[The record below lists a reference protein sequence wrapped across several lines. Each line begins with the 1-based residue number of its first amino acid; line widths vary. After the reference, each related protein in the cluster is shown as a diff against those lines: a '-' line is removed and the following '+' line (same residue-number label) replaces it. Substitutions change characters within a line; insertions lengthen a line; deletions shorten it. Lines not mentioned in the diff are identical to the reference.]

1 MKRRH
6 FIAAAIAA
14 ASLSGA
20 YPALA
25 ETDQVRVGYIA
36 DFWGAS
42 ATAVATE
49 QGLWEKHGLD
59 ADTKVFTNGPL
70 QIQALGTNSLDF
82 GYIGPG
88 ALWLPASDKARVVAI
103 SSVGNSDRI
112 LAREGVTSLADLKGK
127 KVAVPEGTSGDMLLG
142 LALEAAGMSRDDLE
156 IVTADPATVVSAF
169 AAGQVDG
176 AAIWYPFVDVI
187 RKANPGIVELAK
199 NADFPQNQFPAAFVT
214 NPATV
219 TDRPELVGKFIA
231 VMKEA
236 GDWRHAN
243 PAETIKITADF
254 LGVDAAVLE
263 QEATMGTSFTAEDL
277 AAKSKDGTINS
288 WLDGMA
294 AIYVKQGKLEKALP
308 AADYYTADLFVK

>member
-6 FIAAAIAA
+6 FLATAAVAA
-14 ASLSGA
+14 GLALGQ
-20 YPALA
+20 PALA
-25 ETDQVRVGYIA
+25 QTDDIRVGYIA

-42 ATAVATE
+42 ATAIATKM
-49 QGLWEKHGLD
+49 GLWEKHGLR

-70 QIQALGTNSLDF
+70 QIQALGADSLDF

-88 ALWLPASDKARVVAI
+88 ALWLPASGKARIVAI
-103 SSVGNSDRI
+103 NTVGNSDRV
-112 LAREGVTSLADLKGK
+112 LGQAGVTSIADLKGR

-142 LALEAAGMSRDDLE
+142 LLLEREGMTRDDLE

-169 AAGQVDG
+169 ASKQVDG

-187 RKANPGIVELAK
+187 RKANPDVVELAK
-199 NADFPQNQFPAAFVT
+199 NADFPQNQFPSSFVAR
-214 NPATV
+214 NEMVA
-219 TDRPELVGKFIA
+219 DRPEVVGKFIA

-243 PAETIKITADF
+243 LDEAVTVTAEFLSVDPALLAP
-254 LGVDAAVLE
+254 
-263 QEATMGTSFTAEDL
+263 EAKMGTTFTAADL
-277 AAKSKDGTINS
+277 AAKSQDGTVAG

-294 AIYVKQGKLEKALP
+294 AIYVAQGKLENPLP
-308 AADYYTADLFVK
+308 ATDFYAADLYTK